1 MPSWKKV
8 VVSGSNA
15 ELSSVTGSFTGSFKG
30 VVVGTIASSST
41 ALLAG
46 TASVATRA
54 NALAPTATAS
64 ISDTA
69 TTASFADLAG
79 TIRSGLTASH
89 ADRATSASISDLA
102 STLSSTATASLAD
115 VSTLARAG
123 SGSFSGSFQ
132 GDGSNLSGIATTLT
146 VDGDSGAQDVDLQTD
161 DLQILGTTN
170 EIVTAVTK
178 DGTDVKATISLPDD
192 VTIGQDLTVTRDATI
207 TRNLTVVGT
216 ASFQHT
222 TDLDVA
228 DRFIRLAS
236 GSNAAGD
243 GGIAVIQSGSKNSE
257 ALAYDSAVTRWGF
270 TGSFD
275 PAQNTIVP
283 EAYVAAV
290 IEGGSGDNDPT
301 DTIAKYAKKGNIFV
315 ADNGEI
321 YVYSS

>member
-30 VVVGTIASSST
+30 VVENTIASSST
-41 ALLAG
+41 ALTAG

-54 NALAPTATAS
+54 NTLAPTATAS
-64 ISDTA
+64 IADRA

-102 STLSSTATASLAD
+102 STLSSTATASFAD
-115 VSTLARAG
+115 ISTLSRGG

-146 VDGDSGAQDVDLQTD
+146 VDGDSGTQDADLQTD
-161 DLQILGTTN
+161 DLQILGTAN

-178 DGTDVKATISLPDD
+178 DGTNVKTTLSLPDD

-207 TRNLTVVGT
+207 TRNLTVQGT

-243 GGIAVIQSGSKNSE
+243 GGIAVVQSGSKNSE

-275 PAQNTIVP
+275 PAQNTMVP
-283 EAYVAAV
+283 EAFIAAV
-290 IEGGSGDNDPT
+290 VEGGSGDNNPT
-301 DTIAKYAKKGNIFV
+301 DTIAKYTKKGNIFV